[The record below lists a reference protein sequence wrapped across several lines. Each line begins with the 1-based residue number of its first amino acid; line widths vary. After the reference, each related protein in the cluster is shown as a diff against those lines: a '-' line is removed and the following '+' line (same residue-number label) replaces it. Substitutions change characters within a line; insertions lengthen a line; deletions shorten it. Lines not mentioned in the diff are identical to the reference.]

1 MKVFVPDCA
10 SGQLDVIFVIDAS
23 GSIGPG
29 NFTKVLAFVENVV
42 NDMDIGLNAIR
53 VGALTFADGA
63 TDVFDLKNSTNN
75 NDVITRI
82 RGIGYQAGSTDT
94 KAGIN
99 LMRAMFSSPS
109 RGNRNG
115 VQDVGIILTD
125 GAAKT
130 GDPVPDAAAAKADG
144 IILYCLGIRTDEL
157 DVGQVQG
164 IASNPDSKYALIVDS
179 FDALSSISDD
189 LSRGTCS
196 EPSKS

>member
-1 MKVFVPDCA
+1 M
-10 SGQLDVIFVIDAS
+10 IFVIDAS